1 MQDLFVFILVGFI
14 AQMVNGS
21 LGMAYGMITMTF
33 LLTIGTPP
41 LLANSSVQFAKILTS
56 GTSSISHWRFGN
68 VDSDMLFRLG
78 AAGMIGGIVGALIA
92 TSLPNTILT
101 PFVAIYLFAM
111 GMRIFL
117 RSSQQVKPSTTN
129 HSYVAPLGAIGGFLN
144 ALGGAGWGPVT
155 TSTLLAR
162 GENPRLA
169 IGTVSVAE
177 FFVTV
182 ATFIILITHIQIS
195 NLRVEII
202 AGLMIG
208 GMCASPFAAYLCG
221 RLPTRTVMSLVSILI
236 MVLSVSIFL
245 SGV

>member
-1 MQDLFVFILVGFI
+1 MPDLLIFILVGFI

-33 LLTIGTPP
+33 LLAIGTPP

-68 VDSDMLFRLG
+68 VDQDMLIRLG
-78 AAGMIGGIVGALIA
+78 GAGMIGGIVGALIA
-92 TSLPNTILT
+92 TALPNTILT
-101 PFVAIYLFAM
+101 PLVAIYLFAM
-111 GMRIFL
+111 GVRIFL
-117 RSSQQVKPSTTN
+117 RSSQKVTVSASN
-129 HSYVAPLGAIGGFLN
+129 HSYIAPLGAVGGFLN

-169 IGTVSVAE
+169 IGSVSVAE

-195 NLRVEII
+195 NLRLDII

-208 GMCASPFAAYLCG
+208 GVSASPFAAYVCG
-221 RLPTRTVMSLVSILI
+221 RLPTRAVMALVSVLI
-236 MVLSVSIFL
+236 MIMSIMIFA